1 MLGLCSVTLG
11 KCEVEEVIE
20 IVKPTEI
27 QSIEWWGKNH
37 VPPGDLENAQRVGD
51 LTREAGLV
59 VSSYGSYFRLLDGL
73 EAFNEVLETAQALGT
88 DMVRIWAGAEGSA
101 AVTEETRRLLIAEA
115 KEIANLASKSGI
127 QIGIEYHQNTLTDTP
142 ESALALIEAIAKD
155 NVSLYWQP
163 SETLSVKERLAS
175 LDMLAPWISNVH
187 VFNWINYMERFS
199 LADGQSDW
207 QKYIDKIEKKHFQS
221 RHYLLEFVKDD
232 EEKNI
237 VHDAKT
243 LYQLIKNVS

>member
-11 KCEVEEVIE
+11 KYSVEEVIE
-20 IVKPTEI
+20 IIKPTKI
-27 QSIEWWGKNH
+27 QSIEWWGKDH
-37 VPPGDLENAQRVGD
+37 VPPGDLENARRVGN

-73 EAFNEVLETAQALGT
+73 DAFKEVVETTKALGT
-88 DMVRIWAGAEGSA
+88 DMIRIWAGADGSE
-101 AVTEETRRLLIAEA
+101 AVDEETRRRMVAEA
-115 KEIANLASKSGI
+115 KEIADFASKSAM

-163 SETLSVKERLAS
+163 SETLSVDERLAS
-175 LDMLAPWISNVH
+175 LDILASWISNVH
-187 VFNWINYMERFS
+187 VFNWKNYMERYS
-199 LADGQSDW
+199 LADAQSDW
-207 QKYIDKIEKKHFQS
+207 QKYIDKIEKKHSQS

-232 EEKNI
+232 DPKNI
-237 VHDAKT
+237 VHDTNA
-243 LYQLIKNVS
+243 LYQLIKNI